1 MTTTIQPTRQARRVH
16 LSHLATTHRAPLV
29 PRGTHSTLGTEGT
42 HGTQGAA
49 TDGGRVRRARAT
61 AFTPMARDPLTDE
74 SSRHPS
80 PYHES

>member
-29 PRGTHSTLGTEGT
+29 PRGTHGTHGTEGT

-61 AFTPMARDPLTDE
+61 SFTPMARDPLTDE

-80 PYHES
+80 RYHES

>member
-29 PRGTHSTLGTEGT
+29 PRGTHGPEGS
-42 HGTQGAA
+42 HGTQGAESDA
-49 TDGGRVRRARAT
+49 GRGRRTRAT
-61 AFTPMARDPLTDE
+61 SFTPMARDLTDE

-80 PYHES
+80 AHHES